1 VPGRPLF
8 LFVNAYWVLCSEDRG
23 SEWICAMQRTAIP
36 CFDPR
41 DPSQRL
47 DQPRTWKPSSNPVL
61 MRATLALDLV
71 PMESIDWYQVAK
83 TADLCERE
91 VAA

>member
-1 VPGRPLF
+1 
-8 LFVNAYWVLCSEDRG
+8 
-23 SEWICAMQRTAIP
+23 MQRTAIP

-83 TADLCERE
+83 TADLCEGE